1 MKVFWFAQWL
11 QDILSGNNI
20 SSLLSAGADIIEI
33 ENPSLVPIT
42 DGLNIYKFLLWPILI
57 FY

>member
-11 QDILSGNNI
+11 QDILSGNNRDII

-33 ENPSLVPIT
+33 EIPSSDPIT
-42 DGLNIYKFLLWPILI
+42 DGLNIYKFLL
-57 FY
+57 